1 MMAVAFSPS
10 VRRDLNGKQMI
21 WMAALSVYALGVVT
35 FRVAGRA
42 ALEAVFWPVSVT
54 AVAVLGV
61 IASHAPRA
69 RALDPKDHYLTDAS

>member
-1 MMAVAFSPS
+1 
-10 VRRDLNGKQMI
+10 
-21 WMAALSVYALGVVT
+21 MAALSVYALGVVT

-42 ALEAVFWPVSVT
+42 ALEAVLWPVSVT

-61 IASHAPRA
+61 IASHAPSA